1 MGHIIK
7 LTRNRYFSVFP
18 SKALPVPCHPS
29 FMLSLETQHWSRLW
43 PRGCLG
49 VFVFPSLLPGSVD
62 LRVKNIKA
70 LLVTLLQL
78 QKYPESSHTAILW
91 GELCLIQWHCNLT
104 RFFISKVFK
113 IKLQGHIA
121 FQCFPNKFFYTIFL
135 KLLFMLTD
143 CMLSGIN
150 NNQSILFSSF
160 SFESSLF
167 CNLFYRSTFT
177 HFLTTVIF
185 LCRPTFLYHF
195 LK

>member
-1 MGHIIK
+1 MIILNFTHMGHIIK

-49 VFVFPSLLPGSVD
+49 VFVFSSLLPGSVD
-62 LRVKNIKA
+62 LRVKNIKV
-70 LLVTLLQL
+70 LLVTFLQL
-78 QKYPESSHTAILW
+78 QKYPESSHTAILR

-104 RFFISKVFK
+104 HFFISRVFK

-150 NNQSILFSSF
+150 TTQPVNPVQLLFFWIFSVLQPFLQEHIYTFFNNCYLP
-160 SFESSLF
+160 L
-167 CNLFYRSTFT
+167 
-177 HFLTTVIF
+177 
-185 LCRPTFLYHF
+185 
-195 LK
+195 